1 MSLLVDTGVVV
12 AALNER
18 ASRHTVAKAAM
29 DAAFTGRYGRIF
41 TTDYVFDEVV
51 TLALKKTR
59 SHKAAMVMADA
70 ILGRGGRPR
79 VFDMLMVTG
88 PIFRDA
94 VEVFEKYSDQ
104 ELSFTD
110 ATTIACM
117 RRRGID
123 QVLSFDDDF
132 DGIVQRLAPGTI

>member
-1 MSLLVDTGVVV
+1 MSVLVDTGVIV

-18 ASRHTVAKAAM
+18 ARRHSVAKKAM

-41 TTDYVFDEVV
+41 TTDYVFDDVV
-51 TLALKKTR
+51 TLALKKTH
-59 SHKAAMVMADA
+59 SHKTAMVMANTV
-70 ILGRGGRPR
+70 LGRDGRPP
-79 VFDMLMVTG
+79 VFDLLKVTG
-88 PIFRDA
+88 SIFRDA

-132 DGIVQRLAPGTI
+132 DGIVQRLVPGTI